1 MEALATGIRERAMT
15 WKTTASAIGRRKR
28 CPGSRQMDLFTGPR
42 AAVAPD
48 WPDLPEDARGT
59 LIGLMTRLILE
70 HAQAV
75 SAPTT
80 AEVGH
85 DR

>member
-1 MEALATGIRERAMT
+1 MAR
-15 WKTTASAIGRRKR
+15 KTTASTIGGRRKPS
-28 CPGSRQMDLFTGPR
+28 PGSRQMDLFTGPH
-42 AAVAPD
+42 AAVAPE
-48 WPDLPEDARGT
+48 WPDLPEDAREM

-75 SAPTT
+75 AEPTT
-80 AEVGH
+80 AEAGH

>member
-1 MEALATGIRERAMT
+1 
-15 WKTTASAIGRRKR
+15 
-28 CPGSRQMDLFTGPR
+28 MDLFPGPR

-48 WPDLPEDARGT
+48 WPDPPEDARET
-59 LIGLMTRLILE
+59 LIGLMMRLILE

-75 SAPTT
+75 AAPTT
-80 AEVGH
+80 AEAGH

>member
-1 MEALATGIRERAMT
+1 
-15 WKTTASAIGRRKR
+15 
-28 CPGSRQMDLFTGPR
+28 MDLFTGPR

>member
-1 MEALATGIRERAMT
+1 MRG
-15 WKTTASAIGRRKR
+15 
-28 CPGSRQMDLFTGPR
+28 
-42 AAVAPD
+42 VAPD

-59 LIGLMTRLILE
+59 LINLMTRLILE

-75 SAPTT
+75 AAPTT
-80 AEVGH
+80 AEAGH